1 MAQADPLTL
10 LARAVDQAGKVISGV
25 REDQAGLPTPCA
37 SWDVRT
43 LIEHMINDL
52 GQFTVAATGGRP
64 DFGTPSPA
72 VSGDWARAFR
82 EHAPGLLAV
91 WRQAGDM
98 NATVHLP
105 IGDLPASFVVNQQIA
120 EFAVHS
126 WDLALATGQDVD
138 LDPEVAGHALEWG
151 ATALLP
157 KFRGAEEAGYAF
169 GPEVP
174 VANQAPVADRLAGFF
189 GRDPAIYD

>member
-1 MAQADPLTL
+1 MAQADPLAL
-10 LARAVDQAGKVISGV
+10 LARAVDQAGEVISCV
-25 REDQAGLPTPCA
+25 KEYQAGLLTPCR

-52 GQFTVAATGGRP
+52 GQFIVAATGGRP
-64 DFGTPSPA
+64 DFGKPAPA
-72 VSGDWARAFR
+72 VPGDWAQAFR
-82 EHAPGLLAV
+82 ERAPGLLAV
-91 WRQAGDM
+91 WQQAGDM

-126 WDLALATGQDVD
+126 WDLARATGQDVD
-138 LDPEVAGHALEWG
+138 LDPELAGHALKWG

-157 KFRGAEEAGYAF
+157 EFRGAEEAGHAF

-174 VANQAPVADRLAGFF
+174 VAEQAPVADRLAAFF
-189 GRDPAIYD
+189 GRDPAWG